1 MSERKRSSKVND
13 DSLEYVKI
21 NHKNTTEELSSDV
34 YISLTSNLLK
44 SFTILEDHI
53 GSEINTFFNVLLPE
67 SKENDQLKIN
77 TLIASKSKVD
87 NICLEN
93 YLNDILNRPESKY
106 VLLTK
111 ELSEQ
116 LSAIVKEIYKKISKK
131 KNIKSYEQV
140 VEESKKIF
148 ENNTYNDILKKYR
161 IQRTNT
167 NTKISNEN
175 NSMILIN
182 DNIQLNTEPPLKE
195 LKSSKILNR
204 GKNFYGKSKTL
215 EKNDNELYYKFK
227 KLKDDNSYNLPVEM
241 LILIRKFSLVK
252 KLKLV
257 LNTETNSEENEC
269 SFTFNNNSN
278 TANNTSNFSN
288 DSVLEKNDV
297 QNNILIFLNLE
308 WLFPNVVEIEVDL
321 TCDTLTEYLIN
332 NVYAHNLRVFSEIF
346 KKDIKL
352 SILPINSNNK
362 RNYEATPKFFFSNI
376 NNNIK
381 EEEYSSDKFSTTM
394 FSNSIN
400 MSQTNNGNQIP
411 NNINTSFLSQEGK
424 THKTLDIFFKK
435 YSSVLEMIII
445 YGYFIQK
452 KMSNSIR
459 AKFILP
465 LDLGDEISNFLKKQN
480 VIIENFHFFSF
491 IKNQN
496 ILYTTIDFNSLDSQ
510 TFEKVLGFLNK
521 NQQLNNCTINFFPP
535 EEYFKTE
542 ILLKTLQNCDY
553 DYKIRKNN
561 IYGNYSFNA
570 NILVDILPNED
581 LDKYILRKL
590 SKYFETNL
598 SNFFDLLTIK
608 TCITE
613 LSLFFD
619 IPTILIRNGI
629 YNNILLKFFMNLLIF
644 INNSLNNIKTLLII
658 AENFIFDSRKYP
670 ILYDYLENLKFNDTN
685 QEFKLLNLCFLVKMF
700 NINNIHKILSYN
712 LVYLSIGAFD
722 YITFKSFVAFFTSE
736 NFRKKSDLL
745 KVKITLNNTVFE
757 TNKVY
762 DDIVKLF
769 TKFPKKVDE
778 ISLYSSLFITYEQIK
793 DLLLMTNYN
802 QLVNIIMQFN
812 IKSIY
817 NNKNLEELLE
827 SDLINT
833 ESDSGITMENL
844 FDLYRIKRNKNITN
858 KLINL
863 MINLKKINPGII
875 NYNLYSNIEKFLCDI
890 DKKNFIIKFK

>member
-1 MSERKRSSKVND
+1 
-13 DSLEYVKI
+13 
-21 NHKNTTEELSSDV
+21 
-34 YISLTSNLLK
+34 
-44 SFTILEDHI
+44 
-53 GSEINTFFNVLLPE
+53 
-67 SKENDQLKIN
+67 
-77 TLIASKSKVD
+77 
-87 NICLEN
+87 
-93 YLNDILNRPESKY
+93 
-106 VLLTK
+106 
-111 ELSEQ
+111 
-116 LSAIVKEIYKKISKK
+116 
-131 KNIKSYEQV
+131 
-140 VEESKKIF
+140 
-148 ENNTYNDILKKYR
+148 
-161 IQRTNT
+161 
-167 NTKISNEN
+167 
-175 NSMILIN
+175 
-182 DNIQLNTEPPLKE
+182 
-195 LKSSKILNR
+195 
-204 GKNFYGKSKTL
+204 
-215 EKNDNELYYKFK
+215 
-227 KLKDDNSYNLPVEM
+227 
-241 LILIRKFSLVK
+241 VK

-352 SILPINSNNK
+352 SILPINSNIK